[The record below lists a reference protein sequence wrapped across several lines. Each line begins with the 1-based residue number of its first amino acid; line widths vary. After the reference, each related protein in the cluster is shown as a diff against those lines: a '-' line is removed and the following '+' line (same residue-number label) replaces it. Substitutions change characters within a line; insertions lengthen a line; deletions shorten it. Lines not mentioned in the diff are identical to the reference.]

1 MKTDRGRGRPSK
13 LTPIVRDKLIQAI
26 KVGSHLN
33 AACAYAG
40 VDYSNFRRW
49 MRKGE
54 SQTKGEFCD
63 FRDAIRISEAE
74 LEIRLVATWQQA
86 AANDWRAAAEFLS
99 RRFPD
104 RWASTQKFQVQLE
117 AELNAIYDKIENDPN
132 IPLEYKKIIFE
143 TLSSSGESAPNQ
155 N

>member
-54 SQTKGEFCD
+54 KDSKGQ
-63 FRDAIRISEAE
+63 FRDFCEAIHASEAE
-74 LEIRLVATWQQA
+74 IEIRLVATWQQA

-104 RWASTQKFQVQLE
+104 RWSVTQKFQVQLQ
-117 AELNAIYDKIENDPN
+117 AELNVIYDTIENDPN
-132 IPLEYKKIIFE
+132 IPLEYKKAVF
-143 TLSSSGESAPNQ
+143 TALAASDQ
-155 N
+155 D